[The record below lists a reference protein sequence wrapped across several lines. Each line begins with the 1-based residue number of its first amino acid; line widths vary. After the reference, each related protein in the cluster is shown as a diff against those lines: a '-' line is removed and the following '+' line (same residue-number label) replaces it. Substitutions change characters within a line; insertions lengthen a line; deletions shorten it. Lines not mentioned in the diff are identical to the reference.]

1 MIVRVR
7 TRMACVWQQPV
18 SVCVCVCVCVC
29 AWLEERPCSSG
40 TDHSTRRAATSAREG
55 AWRATLGFL
64 VAIADRQGIRITLGS
79 GSQAASKDQ
88 REEGGAANSARL
100 GQPRAAA
107 GSQQVSRATLNT
119 WRSSGWKGGS
129 PDHSP
134 TASASSC
141 FSRRALRSS
150 SLKMRPTL

>member
-1 MIVRVR
+1 M
-7 TRMACVWQQPV
+7 WQQPV

-40 TDHSTRRAATSAREG
+40 TDHSTRGAATSAREG

-100 GQPRAAA
+100 GQPRAA
-107 GSQQVSRATLNT
+107 RA
-119 WRSSGWKGGS
+119 
-129 PDHSP
+129 
-134 TASASSC
+134 AS
-141 FSRRALRSS
+141 
-150 SLKMRPTL
+150 K